1 VKIKVSTL
9 QKTFISSPDFQKE
22 VKMEPKS
29 LNITPAVFNVSM
41 LESEGPLRGP
51 TSNRLLL
58 LRRTPLR
65 VDCRSY
71 SGLPLCCSIFDMD
84 RFYKK
89 KVSDLIA
96 LVHRNE
102 WRIEELIRFFV
113 LFQRPCVY
121 HPSQGCRGTE

>member
-9 QKTFISSPDFQKE
+9 QETFISSPDFQKE

-58 LRRTPLR
+58 CAADP
-65 VDCRSY
+65 
-71 SGLPLCCSIFDMD
+71 
-84 RFYKK
+84 
-89 KVSDLIA
+89 A
-96 LVHRNE
+96 
-102 WRIEELIRFFV
+102 
-113 LFQRPCVY
+113 PC
-121 HPSQGCRGTE
+121 